1 VVSRF
6 AKLMT
11 LLVEVVD
18 MVQLVVVPLMVQMG
32 LLMMKSA
39 GIDIARL
46 ELMAEVVSILIE
58 RVLD

>member
-1 VVSRF
+1 
-6 AKLMT
+6 MT